1 MAISEKTLAKI
12 QTLGDKGK
20 YKKLCKLAT
29 KKKAEIRAAA
39 AAALGTQREDEAFN
53 ALVDLVRDPV
63 LEVRKAAVIALGNF
77 GRKAGGEHIRNIMP
91 LPANQ
96 AIEAECRE
104 AISKIIASPETR

>member
-1 MAISEKTLAKI
+1 MAISEKLLAKI

-20 YKKLCKLAT
+20 YKKLCKLST
-29 KKKAEIRAAA
+29 RKNPDIRAAA
-39 AAALGTQREDEAFN
+39 TAALGTQREDEAFN

-63 LEVRKAAVIALGNF
+63 LEVRKAAVIALGEF

-96 AIEAECRE
+96 SIEKECRE